1 MKPNPPV
8 LPGRAICTI
17 TSSNRIMAK
26 SFKTELAVARKSA
39 AFDSRP
45 LALRNKRQR
54 VFVSRNDQAPGRSAT
69 ANHAGVSRSLSF
81 LREHGLE
88 PIRVGDLA
96 RAATLSRRGFLKA
109 FRRQAGESPGRKLR
123 RHRLQH
129 AQLLLLGSTLS
140 LAEISR
146 RSGFRHM
153 NTFCVAFKREIGVS
167 PMRFQRET
175 VASLLGQEEFS
186 NSENFRLPPENPS
199 I

>member
-1 MKPNPPV
+1 
-8 LPGRAICTI
+8 
-17 TSSNRIMAK
+17 MAK
-26 SFKTELAVARKSA
+26 SFKIALAVARKSA
-39 AFDSRP
+39 AFDSRTF
-45 LALRNKRQR
+45 ALKNKRQR
-54 VFVSRNDQAPGRSAT
+54 ISVSRNQQAPGRSAT
-69 ANHAGVSRSLSF
+69 LTHAGVSRSLDF

-129 AQLLLLGSTLS
+129 AQHLLLGSTLS
-140 LAEISR
+140 LAEISK

-153 NTFCVAFKREIGVS
+153 NTFCVAFKREVGVS
-167 PMRFQRET
+167 PMRFQREI

-186 NSENFRLPPENPS
+186 HSKNFRLPPENPS